1 MTKQSI
7 KMREFNLRLGSK
19 FETDC
24 FIPLGFAMNSLKIK
38 EKKMLKQF
46 VFVFT
51 LVLGLSFINFAQE
64 KPDTKKDSIQKIE
77 VQKET
82 ASKEPW
88 NKVCPVK
95 GNPIEDDS
103 PTVEYNGKVYAFCC
117 PGCDTKFAKNP
128 EKYAKNLSEDGKK
141 FVGKK

>member
-1 MTKQSI
+1 
-7 KMREFNLRLGSK
+7 
-19 FETDC
+19 
-24 FIPLGFAMNSLKIK
+24 
-38 EKKMLKQF
+38 MLKQIIII
-46 VFVFT
+46 
-51 LVLGLSFINFAQE
+51 LVLAVFLGTFMIAKE
-64 KPDTKKDSIQKIE
+64 KPETERNDSNKKIVQTEPDNSLNEMYHNMKMDDTISANPKI
-77 VQKET
+77 
-82 ASKEPW
+82 W

-95 GNPIEDDS
+95 GNPIEANS

>member
-1 MTKQSI
+1 
-7 KMREFNLRLGSK
+7 
-19 FETDC
+19 
-24 FIPLGFAMNSLKIK
+24 
-38 EKKMLKQF
+38 MLKQF

-51 LVLGLSFINFAQE
+51 LVLWLGFINFAQE